1 MRFDDRPDYGFLK
14 KLLKTIIDREKF
26 EIDYVFDWVIRKQE
40 NEKMKEENKEDYK
53 TTDTYLD
60 KSNKQN
66 TDKMNLDTVIEKKK

>member
-1 MRFDDRPDYGFLK
+1 
-14 KLLKTIIDREKF
+14 LKTIIDREKF